1 MLRQG
6 RAGGYSLTPLV
17 LVILFWVL
25 FEELLRRLLPLSV
38 WAAVPLGLVAC
49 LSFFWLVG
57 RLEELFGWL
66 ARSLKK

>member
-1 MLRQG
+1 MSRQE

-25 FEELLRRLLPLSV
+25 FEELLRRLFHLSV

-49 LSFFWLVG
+49 LTFFWLSGQV
-57 RLEELFGWL
+57 EELFG
-66 ARSLKK
+66 RISRGLKK